1 MYITINDI
9 KGEKKI
15 DLSYPIQNFDSSKEH
30 LGGRSTEITVIRM
43 LSDNVKYEI
52 LKLRAVMDPISDTKK
67 MISSGTYAGRALLFI
82 VEGMVELN
90 QFVVD
95 DQVIKKNKLKGIT
108 EMIIN
113 LDELNNS
120 DNLEDGHPSNTLF
133 TYHVTDD
140 KDFTH
145 FEPQTPQYR
154 KLKNGEFTSL
164 TLRIKDQNN
173 NIITDGPQVTVV
185 LHIKYNP
192 L

>member
-1 MYITINDI
+1 MYITINNI
-9 KGEKKI
+9 KGEKRI
-15 DLSYPIQNFDSSKEH
+15 DLPYSIQNFDSSM
-30 LGGRSTEITVIRM
+30 EIAVIRM

-67 MISSGTYAGRALLFI
+67 MISSGTYASRELLSI
-82 VEGMVELN
+82 VGGMVELN

-95 DQVIKKNKLKGIT
+95 DQVIKTNKLKGIT

-120 DNLEDGHPSNTLF
+120 NNLEDGHLSNSLL

-140 KDFTH
+140 KDFMC

-164 TLRIKDQNN
+164 TLRIMDQNGN
-173 NIITDGPQVTVV
+173 VITDGLQVTII